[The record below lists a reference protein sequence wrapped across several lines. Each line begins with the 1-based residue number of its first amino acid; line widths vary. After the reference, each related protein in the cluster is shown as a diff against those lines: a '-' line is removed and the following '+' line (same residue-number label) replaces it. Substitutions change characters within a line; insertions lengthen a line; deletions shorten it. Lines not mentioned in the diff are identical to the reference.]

1 MKVVKPQEGANEC
14 SLKHTSRSTLLFA
27 WRSKQWI
34 WFFDPCH
41 ASLETTIAPKNTNAL
56 DLRLVISK
64 GSSSYQ
70 FPGGVSSYLTPIRV
84 SLNCYPVIST
94 FPAILGHPIKSK
106 ANRRLLLSADWNI
119 DKMKS
124 ENGGR

>member
-1 MKVVKPQEGANEC
+1 VFVETLRVLHYRSRGARSSGPGSPTLVMPVWRPQ
-14 SLKHTSRSTLLFA
+14 
-27 WRSKQWI
+27 
-34 WFFDPCH
+34 
-41 ASLETTIAPKNTNAL
+41 IAP

-64 GSSSYQ
+64 GSSSHQ

-106 ANRRLLLSADWNI
+106 ANRRLLRSTDWNI